1 MSVKGTLL
9 GIHLLKKMFIFRATP
24 AVYGSSQARG
34 QTGASAAGLH
44 HSHSNVGS
52 EPHLEPTPQFMA
64 MLDP

>member
-24 AVYGSSQARG
+24 AVYGSSQASG

-44 HSHSNVGS
+44 HSHSNARS
-52 EPHLEPTPQFMA
+52 KLCLRTIPQLMATPG
-64 MLDP
+64 P